1 MKIRI
6 KVPTQLAE
14 SLEEKAKKA
23 VEEAQNAVA
32 EAKKEKQLKQLE
44 ELKAKVDDKIAQLK
58 GKKGKKQKVE
68 EGISE
73 EVEESVEET
82 QVDEAFDPSA
92 VTDILG
98 VLAGVGGIAATGTAI
113 SVWQDKLK
121 AKNPELYKKLQDL
134 GSAMRRAKGIQEQ
147 GLGPNEEKINEMVD
161 PSTSW
166 EAVAAGMAAI
176 GLAPIVINKMHNW
189 WKKKNPESYKK
200 AQGISARIDQKFGGN
215 QPK

>member
-44 ELKAKVDDKIAQLK
+44 ELKAKVEDKITMLK
-58 GKKGKKQKVE
+58 GKKSKKQKVE
-68 EGISE
+68 EGIE
-73 EVEESVEET
+73 EMSDT
-82 QVDEAFDPSA
+82 NMDEAFDPTA

-98 VLAGVGGIAATGTAI
+98 VLAGIGGIAATGTAI
-113 SVWQDKLK
+113 ATWQDKIK
-121 AKNPELYKKLQDL
+121 AKNPELYSKLQSL
-134 GSAMRRAKGIQEQ
+134 GSSFRKAKGIE
-147 GLGPNEEKINEMVD
+147 NEEKINEMVD

>member
-44 ELKAKVDDKIAQLK
+44 ELKAKVDDKIAMLK

-68 EGISE
+68 EG
-73 EVEESVEET
+73 VEEMYGAKDMEEMSDT
-82 QVDEAFDPSA
+82 NMDEAFDPSA

-98 VLAGVGGIAATGTAI
+98 VLAGIGGIAATGTAI
-113 SVWQDKLK
+113 ATWQDKIK
-121 AKNPELYKKLQDL
+121 SKNPDLYKKLQSL
-134 GSAMRRAKGIQEQ
+134 GSSFRKAKGIE
-147 GLGPNEEKINEMVD
+147 NEEKINEMVD

-176 GLAPIVINKMHNW
+176 GLAPLVINKMHDW